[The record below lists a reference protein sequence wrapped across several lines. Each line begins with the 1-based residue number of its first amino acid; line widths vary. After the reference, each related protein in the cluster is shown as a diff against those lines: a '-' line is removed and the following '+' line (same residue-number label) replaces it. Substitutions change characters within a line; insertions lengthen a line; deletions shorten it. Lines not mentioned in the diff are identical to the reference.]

1 MIVAATTGRRGKG
14 SGMRK
19 KRPTPTAAA
28 NGGKDATILVMAT
41 IGDDLT
47 AATADTR
54 ASPPVPVTAGP
65 FIRRRDRRR
74 GRLLLGRSE
83 SIAKTKGRLKARSSD
98 WTPDVLIN
106 ERDQRRQ
113 QQP

>member
-1 MIVAATTGRRGKG
+1 MAER
-14 SGMRK
+14 
-19 KRPTPTAAA
+19 TP
-28 NGGKDATILVMAT
+28 TILVMAT

-113 QQP
+113 QQPRYETDKERIGLQASCSSDDRQKVE

>member
-1 MIVAATTGRRGKG
+1 MAER
-14 SGMRK
+14 
-19 KRPTPTAAA
+19 TP
-28 NGGKDATILVMAT
+28 TILVMAT

-113 QQP
+113 QPRDGQRTGIDLQASSQQQQQQR